1 MKHNHYFKA
10 CPYKAIDVYRVC
22 EIFKVTDPSGAK
34 QHALKKVL
42 MAGDRGSKSEY
53 KDIREAIDT
62 LERWCE
68 MRIEEDFNK

>member
-10 CPYKAIDVYRVC
+10 CSYKAIDAYRVLQLF
-22 EIFKVTDPSGAK
+22 EVTDPCIAHAIKKLLVAGKRGA
-34 QHALKKVL
+34 
-42 MAGDRGSKSEY
+42 KSEY

>member
-10 CPYKAIDVYRVC
+10 CHYKAIDVYRVLQLF
-22 EIFKVTDPSGAK
+22 EVIDPCI
-34 QHALKKVL
+34 QHAIKKLLV
-42 MAGDRGSKSEY
+42 AGKRGSKSEY

>member
-10 CPYKAIDVYRVC
+10 CPYKAIDVYRVL
-22 EIFKVTDPSGAK
+22 ELFEVTGPCI
-34 QHALKKVL
+34 QHSIKKLLV
-42 MAGDRGSKSEY
+42 AGKRGSKSEY